1 MESVALLESTFV
13 QAAEETYG
21 PAAVERGK
29 SFDDWS
35 GCYLW
40 LAEHDQPA
48 LQELERSRL
57 SRWIE
62 LARAAGVPEADLPP
76 EEAVALNLERATL
89 VFGFDPRPLQDSAFE
104 LPRGG
109 ERQVVAAKQL
119 RDPLSPLYRGL
130 DDWQDFTT
138 EG

>member
-1 MESVALLESTFV
+1 MESAALLESTFA

-21 PAAVERGK
+21 PAAAAHGK

-40 LAEHDQPA
+40 LAEREPEE
-48 LQELERSRL
+48 LQELEQARL
-57 SRWIE
+57 TRWLE
-62 LARAAGVPEADLPP
+62 LARAAGVPETDLPP
-76 EEAVALNLERATL
+76 ADEVGPNLSAAIA
-89 VFGFDPRPLQDSAFE
+89 VFGLDPDPQHDSAYH

-130 DDWQDFTT
+130 DDWQDFTSDA
-138 EG
+138 